1 MQTKIKTMISFA
13 VRARKISFGES
24 VLSRKGKVK
33 LALMASDAS
42 ENTSKKYLDKLSYN
56 QIRYIV
62 YGTKGELGEVV
73 NKNDVC
79 LLGIEDP
86 NIAKEIIKIMK
97 EEN

>member
-1 MQTKIKTMISFA
+1 MHPKIKTMIGFA
-13 VRARKISFGES
+13 LRARKISFGES

-33 LALMASDAS
+33 LALVATDAS

-56 QIRYIV
+56 QIRYKV
-62 YGTKGELGEVV
+62 YGTKGELGECV

-86 NIAKEIIKIMK
+86 NIAKEIINLMK

>member
-1 MQTKIKTMISFA
+1 MHPKINTMISFA
-13 VRARKISFGES
+13 LRARKISFGES
-24 VLSRKGKVK
+24 VLSRKSKVK

>member
-1 MQTKIKTMISFA
+1 MQAKIKTMISFA
-13 VRARKISFGES
+13 LRARKISFGES

-42 ENTSKKYLDKLSYN
+42 ESTSKKYLDKLSYN

-73 NKNDVC
+73 NKNNVC

-86 NIAKEIIKIMK
+86 NIAKEIIKLMK

>member
-1 MQTKIKTMISFA
+1 
-13 VRARKISFGES
+13 
-24 VLSRKGKVK
+24 
-33 LALMASDAS
+33 MASDAS